1 MLGSVF
7 LVADSAG
14 TARLRLL
21 YVEAEVRGLGIGR
34 MLVDQCIAFARSA
47 GYREL
52 VLWTHTVLASA
63 RKIYAA
69 SGFEIVSVET
79 HDEFGKPEQGESW
92 RLVL

>member
-7 LVADSAG
+7 IVSDSFEV
-14 TARLRLL
+14 ARLRLL
-21 YVEAEVRGLGIGR
+21 YVEAEARGLGVGR
-34 MLVDQCIAFARSA
+34 SLVDQCIAFARSA

-52 VLWTHTVLASA
+52 VLWTHTVLNSA

-69 SGFEIVSVET
+69 AGFEIVSVDT

-92 RLVL
+92 RLLL